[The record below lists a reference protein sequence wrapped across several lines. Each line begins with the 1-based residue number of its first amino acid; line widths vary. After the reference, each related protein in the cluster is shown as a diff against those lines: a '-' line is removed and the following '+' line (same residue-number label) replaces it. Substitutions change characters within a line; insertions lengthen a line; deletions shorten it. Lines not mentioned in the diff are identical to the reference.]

1 MQAEVLTFQKW
12 SRTSSASLAYIFL
25 VGSMQMREMVQQA
38 ALRMLLSWSYRHLET
53 ASVALAA
60 SGLPILPSSIKAIS
74 LTLIDLFL
82 S

>member
-1 MQAEVLTFQKW
+1 
-12 SRTSSASLAYIFL
+12 
-25 VGSMQMREMVQQA
+25 MQMREMVQQA